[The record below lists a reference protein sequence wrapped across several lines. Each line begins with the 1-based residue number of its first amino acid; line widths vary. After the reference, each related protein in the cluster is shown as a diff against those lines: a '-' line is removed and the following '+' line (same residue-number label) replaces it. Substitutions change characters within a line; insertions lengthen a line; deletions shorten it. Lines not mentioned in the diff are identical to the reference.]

1 MKGVFNHLF
10 SLQLE
15 EDVNEVLFALPSDL
29 CIKEDHLFN
38 EASLQ
43 LEKLLN
49 LKHLEMRQ
57 SIVDATTKIRCL
69 K

>member
-1 MKGVFNHLF
+1 MQVFNHLF

-15 EDVNEVLFALPSDL
+15 EDVNEVLFALPSDF
-29 CIKEDHLFN
+29 CIKEDLFN
-38 EASLQ
+38 EAALQ
-43 LEKLLN
+43 LGKLLN

-57 SIVDATTKIRCL
+57 SIVDATKKIRCL